1 MSVLYKQLICLVNS
15 FGERITNMPVS
26 GVVRAKVLMLEDHQ
40 ERGGKAGKHTITSEV
55 KSIDFM
61 HRLIVTRTT
70 STSFRDGG
78 HNT

>member
-1 MSVLYKQLICLVNS
+1 
-15 FGERITNMPVS
+15 MPVS

-40 ERGGKAGKHTITSEV
+40 ERGGKAGPITSE
-55 KSIDFM
+55 IDFM